1 MIRFPA
7 RVVTLCLLVAVPLV
21 AQSPHADSTA
31 VAATVLSYH
40 AALASGDS
48 ATALGLLAPDAVIL
62 ESGGVESREDY
73 HAGHLEADIS
83 YAMALPSVRGA
94 VRVVVQGDVA
104 WASSTSTT
112 QGRSGER
119 QVNAVG
125 AELMVLSR
133 TAAGWT
139 IRAIHWSSRNRRSG
153 S

>member
-1 MIRFPA
+1 MNCIPSA
-7 RVVTLCLLVAVPLV
+7 RIALALLIAAPLA
-21 AQSPHADSTA
+21 AQTPQADSLA
-31 VAATVLSYH
+31 VAATVRAYH
-40 AALASGDS
+40 AALGTGDS
-48 ATALGLLAPDAVIL
+48 TTALRLLAPDAVIL

-83 YAMALPSVRGA
+83 YAMALPSVRGE
-94 VRVVVQGDVA
+94 VRVVVEGDVA

-112 QGRSGER
+112 QGRLGER

-133 TAAGWT
+133 SRDGWQ

>member
-7 RVVTLCLLVAVPLV
+7 RLALPWLLFAAPLL
-21 AQSPHADSTA
+21 AQSPRADSMA
-31 VAATVLSYH
+31 VATTVRAYH
-40 AALASGDS
+40 AALAGGDS
-48 ATALGLLAPDAVIL
+48 TTALGLLASDAVIL

-83 YAMALPSVRGA
+83 YAKALPSLRGA
-94 VRVVVQGDVA
+94 IRVMVQGDVA
-104 WASSTSTT
+104 WASSTSST
-112 QGRSGER
+112 QGRLGER

-133 TAAGWT
+133 TSDGWT